1 MCRIRECYGWFM
13 CKCIGNLGYI
23 RNTDAIFHLSEDAL
37 VIERVTEKH
46 ALRKLQGRVVVF

>member
-1 MCRIRECYGWFM
+1 VCRIRECYGWFM